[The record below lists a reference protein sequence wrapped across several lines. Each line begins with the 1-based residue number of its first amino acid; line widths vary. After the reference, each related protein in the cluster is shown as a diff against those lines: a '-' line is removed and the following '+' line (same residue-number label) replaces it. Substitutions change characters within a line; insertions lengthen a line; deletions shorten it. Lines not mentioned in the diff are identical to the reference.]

1 MKTAL
6 ALAGMAATLSLH
18 AATREVQAQQVAVP
32 SGTLTVRQADDA
44 TGTLPK
50 EQVVGSPDTIF
61 EFRVPRDFENYRG
74 FEMAFIAHSN
84 DPLYVSVRYQ
94 IDWPGHESGRQIGDA
109 IVTLLSPRTKYLELI
124 DLSDTLRTRYR
135 FRDQVRV
142 MLAFKDA
149 AGDAV
154 EGVLVRSLAFLYDA
168 ADPPAGAIGP
178 PGIAGP
184 RGVAG
189 LQGANG
195 IVGPAGPQG
204 PKGATGTT
212 GLQGP
217 AGSKGPTGATGATGP
232 MGPLGPAA
240 QPD

>member
-6 ALAGMAATLSLH
+6 ALAGLAATLSLH
-18 AATREVQAQQVAVP
+18 AATREVQAQQIAVG
-32 SGTLTVRQADDA
+32 SGSLTVRQADDA

-50 EQVVGSPDTIF
+50 EQVIGSPDTIF

-74 FEMAFIAHSN
+74 FEMAFIADSN
-84 DPLYVSVRYQ
+84 DTLYVSVRYQ

-109 IVTLLSPRTKYLELI
+109 IVTLLSPRTNYLELI

-168 ADPPAGAIGP
+168 ADPPAGANGS

-184 RGVAG
+184 RGEAG

-204 PKGATGTT
+204 PKGATGAT
-212 GLQGP
+212 GLQGL
-217 AGSKGPTGATGATGP
+217 AGAKGPAGATGATGP
-232 MGPLGPAA
+232 MGPPGPPA